1 MEAISRRAILLALP
15 VATVGLAVG
24 PTAIAN
30 AARTS
35 PAAAGPAKL
44 TFTISNNSGLDQQ
57 LYLYVLGTDLASGKL
72 GYVNQAGNFTAWPRG
87 ANPPTPAPDVSI
99 IGAGKGGSS
108 SLQVPK
114 GFSGRIYL
122 AFGSKLDF
130 RLTPDGLVQPAES
143 NPSDPNYNILFDF
156 SEFTYN
162 DAGIWLNSSQ
172 VDMFAV
178 PHTVS
183 VTGQNGATKKAGAL
197 VPQGRR
203 NIISQIRALPDWQR
217 SVIQRGDGTVVRILS
232 AGKATGVGL
241 LDSKYLD
248 AEISRAW
255 STYLNKPLTVVPF
268 GDRPAIKFTGRTQ
281 GDAMVF
287 TDTSGNRVAS
297 FNKPSSANVWN
308 CDGNLQAPNDQIV
321 GPIARTLGAALNR
334 STLADFDQQ
343 PTLDPTKF
351 YTRDRTNHYARL
363 VHANMADKKAY
374 AFPFDDVGAQES
386 LVQDGN
392 PQSAGIEITSF
403 N

>member
-1 MEAISRRAILLALP
+1 MTPISRRAILLALP
-15 VATVGLAVG
+15 VATIAAAVG
-24 PTAIAN
+24 PNAVAN
-30 AARTS
+30 
-35 PAAAGPAKL
+35 AAGPAKL

-57 LYLYVLGTDLASGKL
+57 LFLYVLGTDLATGRL
-72 GYVNQAGNFTAWPRG
+72 GYVNQSGNFTPWPRG
-87 ANPPTPAPDVSI
+87 ANPPAPAPEVSI
-99 IGAGKGGSS
+99 TGAGKGGSS

-183 VTGQNGATKKAGAL
+183 VTGQNGVTKKAGAL
-197 VPQGRR
+197 VPQGRK

-217 SVIQRGDGTVVRILS
+217 SVIQRSDGTVVRILS

-248 AEISRAW
+248 AEIARAW
-255 STYLNKPLTVVPF
+255 STYANKPLTVVPF
-268 GDRPAIKFTGRTQ
+268 GDRPAVKFTGRTQ
-281 GDAMVF
+281 GDTMVF

-308 CDGNLQAPNDQIV
+308 CDGNLQAPNDQVV

-334 STLADFDQQ
+334 STLADYDQQ
-343 PTLDPTKF
+343 PTLNPSTF
-351 YTRDRTNHYARL
+351 YTKDRTNHYARV

-392 PQSAGIEITSF
+392 PQSAAIEITSF